1 MLTVVAIAL
10 IAILV
15 AIALVHV
22 YWAFGGRYARVAAI
36 PEVRGGPAFDPGPLS
51 TLLVALALLA
61 CAALV
66 GAAAGFIK
74 TTVDPV
80 VLQRMCYAVS
90 ALFLLRAIGD
100 FRLVGYFKT
109 VRGSRFAWLDSVL
122 YSPLCLLMA
131 IGLFLVG
138 WTAA

>member
-1 MLTVVAIAL
+1 MLTVLAIAL

-22 YWAFGGRYARVAAI
+22 YWAFGGRYARISAI
-36 PEVRGGPAFDPGPLS
+36 PEVRGGPAFNPGPIS
-51 TLLVALALLA
+51 MLLVAVALFA

-74 TTVDPV
+74 TTVDAV

-138 WTAA
+138 WGAA